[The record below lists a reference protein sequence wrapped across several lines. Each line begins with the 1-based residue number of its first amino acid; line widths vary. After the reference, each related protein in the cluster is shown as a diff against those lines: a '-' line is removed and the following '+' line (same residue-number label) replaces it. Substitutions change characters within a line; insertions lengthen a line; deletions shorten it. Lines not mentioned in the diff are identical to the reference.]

1 MMYVRGEGV
10 PLDYFAASQWL
21 RQAAAQGMPRAQF
34 NIGVM
39 HAGGLGFPQDHAEA
53 AVWYRRAA
61 EQGHGSAQYNL
72 AQMYF
77 DGNSVERDL
86 VLAHVWANLA
96 AANGHA
102 DGGTLSDAVAGQLS
116 EGDVLLA
123 QEIARRCLQQGYRDC
138 AR

>member
-1 MMYVRGEGV
+1 
-10 PLDYFAASQWL
+10 
-21 RQAAAQGMPRAQF
+21 
-34 NIGVM
+34 M

-77 DGNSVERDL
+77 DGNGVERDP

-96 AANGHA
+96 SANGHA
-102 DGGTLSDAVAGQLS
+102 DGGTLRDAAAGQLS
-116 EGDVLLA
+116 ATDVSLA
-123 QEIARRCLQQGYRDC
+123 QEIARRCLEQSYQGCGR
-138 AR
+138 